1 MGGCGGAG
9 APPHVNGGVWGGRGC
24 APQKTPRGLSVLNLK
39 VQLWLSSDDSELGKK
54 VHKLCE
60 QVQAESKA
68 TVADK
73 IKSTNDS
80 MSNVQNE
87 GWGGCVCVVDTVLP
101 PEFNVEVKFGPFGTP
116 LYMGEAG
123 GDCWLVC
130 CKANKFRYG
139 PGCFSI
145 PGISCMIQA
154 KVCRMQFVVFSVHK
168 LITQGI
174 MLGDL
179 PQFLE
184 TPGGEAFQKEHS
196 SFFSLDVG
204 DTAFIPFG
212 HVVIPLYL
220 GKDPEV
226 AWAQAWSMPLYVEA
240 YAGSQP
246 HLTPEVKRAIA
257 AHNRAHF
264 LEKKG
269 KRIWDSRSVVFEKF
283 MTLLGVALE

>member
-1 MGGCGGAG
+1 
-9 APPHVNGGVWGGRGC
+9 
-24 APQKTPRGLSVLNLK
+24 
-39 VQLWLSSDDSELGKK
+39 
-54 VHKLCE
+54 
-60 QVQAESKA
+60 
-68 TVADK
+68 
-73 IKSTNDS
+73 
-80 MSNVQNE
+80 
-87 GWGGCVCVVDTVLP
+87 
-101 PEFNVEVKFGPFGTP
+101 
-116 LYMGEAG
+116 
-123 GDCWLVC
+123 
-130 CKANKFRYG
+130 
-139 PGCFSI
+139 
-145 PGISCMIQA
+145 
-154 KVCRMQFVVFSVHK
+154 MQFVVFSVHK
-168 LITQGI
+168 LITQGF